1 MSDPVVEI
9 ELDSYY
15 LRNSSWIRGL
25 SIALIV

>member
-1 MSDPVVEI
+1 VVSEV
-9 ELDSYY
+9 DSFY